1 MILVVG
7 SNKGGSGKTTLAT
20 NLAVALSQKQLKV
33 CLVDADPQGLL
44 CIGAVYATE
53 QQHPRLGR

>member
-20 NLAVALSQKQLKV
+20 NLAVALSQRHFKV
-33 CLVDADPQGLL
+33 CLVDGDPQGHCGPVL
-44 CIGAVYATE
+44 T
-53 QQHPRLGR
+53 